1 MKQDR
6 FKAFSNSLSKRFYN
20 CKDLDPNVCETNVVS
35 AALATTCSRTNA
47 KTKVRG
53 VPLCFSHAG
62 PHLVLSLH
70 LTVTCRRP
78 QFVISQ
84 FYRHQDLNRPSEMF
98 QNKNLY

>member
-20 CKDLDPNVCETNVVS
+20 CKDPDPNFCETNVVS

-47 KTKVRG
+47 KTKVSG
-53 VPLCFSHAG
+53 VPLCSSHAG
-62 PHLVLSLH
+62 PHLVLRL
-70 LTVTCRRP
+70 LQ

-84 FYRHQDLNRPSEMF
+84 FYRPQDVNRPSE
-98 QNKNLY
+98 NAPK